1 MTKKLNEEHIRV
13 AAYYLWENAGRPE
26 GMEKE
31 FWHQAYSQLMN
42 VKTTACKCASKAKKP
57 VVKYVKACAKKSSV
71 RASVLNTSVVAKPAI
86 KVCAKKASASV
97 VKTSLKPV
105 AKPFYGIKK

>member
-31 FWHQAYSQLMN
+31 FWSQAYDQLMHI
-42 VKTTACKCASKAKKP
+42 KSPSCKCSAKAKKP
-57 VVKYVKACAKKSSV
+57 VAKTSVKVAAKTPVKACSKKSAV
-71 RASVLNTSVVAKPAI
+71 ASSI
-86 KVCAKKASASV
+86 
-97 VKTSLKPV
+97 VKTSLKPTVV

>member
-1 MTKKLNEEHIRV
+1 MTKKLNEENIRV
-13 AAYYLWENAGRPE
+13 AAYFLWENAGRPE

-42 VKTTACKCASKAKKP
+42 VKPVSCKCSAKAKKA
-57 VVKYVKACAKKSSV
+57 VVKSPVKACTKSPVKACAKK
-71 RASVLNTSVVAKPAI
+71 ASVG
-86 KVCAKKASASV
+86 ASI
-97 VKTSLKPV
+97 VKSSLKPAVV

>member
-1 MTKKLNEEHIRV
+1 MTKKLNEENIRV
-13 AAYYLWENAGRPE
+13 AAYFLWENAGRPE

-42 VKTTACKCASKAKKP
+42 VKPVSCKCSAKAKKA
-57 VVKYVKACAKKSSV
+57 VVKSPVKACTKSPVKACTKSPVKACAKK
-71 RASVLNTSVVAKPAI
+71 ASVG
-86 KVCAKKASASV
+86 ASI
-97 VKTSLKPV
+97 VKSSLKPAVV

>member
-31 FWHQAYSQLMN
+31 FWSQAYDQLMHFN
-42 VKTTACKCASKAKKP
+42 SSSCKCSAKAKKSP
-57 VVKYVKACAKKSSV
+57 VKSSVKTSSKVSVKACSKKSSV
-71 RASVLNTSVVAKPAI
+71 
-86 KVCAKKASASV
+86 SASIL
-97 VKTSLKPV
+97 KTSLKPTLV

>member
-31 FWHQAYSQLMN
+31 FWHQAYDQLMHFN
-42 VKTTACKCASKAKKP
+42 SSSCKCSAKAKKST
-57 VVKYVKACAKKSSV
+57 VKPSVKVSAKTSIKPCAKKSAV
-71 RASVLNTSVVAKPAI
+71 GASVL
-86 KVCAKKASASV
+86 
-97 VKTSLKPV
+97 KTSLKPAVV

>member
-42 VKTTACKCASKAKKP
+42 VKPTSFKCASKTKKP
-57 VVKYVKACAKKSSV
+57 AVKTSVKACAKK
-71 RASVLNTSVVAKPAI
+71 ASVSDSILKTAVVAKPAI
-86 KVCAKKASASV
+86 KVCAKKASAPA
-97 VKTSLKPV
+97 LKPV

>member
-31 FWHQAYSQLMN
+31 FWNQAYDQLMHFN
-42 VKTTACKCASKAKKP
+42 SSSCKCSAKTKKTAVKSSVKASSK
-57 VVKYVKACAKKSSV
+57 VSVKACSKKSV
-71 RASVLNTSVVAKPAI
+71 GASIL
-86 KVCAKKASASV
+86 
-97 VKTSLKPV
+97 KTSLKPAVV

>member
-1 MTKKLNEEHIRV
+1 MTKKLNEENIRV
-13 AAYYLWENAGRPE
+13 AAYFLWENAGRPE

-42 VKTTACKCASKAKKP
+42 VKPVSCKCSAKAKKA
-57 VVKYVKACAKKSSV
+57 VVKSPVKACTKSPIKACAKK
-71 RASVLNTSVVAKPAI
+71 ASVG
-86 KVCAKKASASV
+86 ASI
-97 VKTSLKPV
+97 VKSSLKPAVV